1 VRSSVVMIVLAILAA
16 ATWFWLAT
24 WQRGSEI
31 PAVDRVTEAAPTG
44 YFARGARIVGTD
56 EQGRPTYRIVAER
69 LDELPGEDRLKLT
82 GVSVDYQPPDEAA
95 WSLSA
100 ATAVYERDGSKLDFA
115 GGVEIRSAPTDSAD
129 PVTIT
134 TEQLVLSPD
143 TSRAESDAAV
153 EIRVGGLQ
161 LRGVGLRA
169 DLKGDTLRLE
179 SLVHGKFV
187 P

>member
-1 VRSSVVMIVLAILAA
+1 VRNTVVMIVLAILAA
-16 ATWFWLAT
+16 VTSIAT
-24 WQRGSEI
+24 WQRQ
-31 PAVDRVTEAAPTG
+31 EAAAPAERVAEAVPAG

-56 EQGRPTYRIVAER
+56 EEGRPMYRIFAER

-82 GVSVDYQPPDEAA
+82 GVKVDYQPPDEAA

-100 ATAVYERDGSKLDFA
+100 ATAIYARDGSELDFA
-115 GGVEIRSAPTDSAD
+115 GGVEIRSAAEDDAD

-134 TEQLVLSPD
+134 TEQLLLSPD
-143 TSRAESDAAV
+143 TSSAESDSVV
-153 EIRVGGLQ
+153 EIRVGELQ

-179 SLVHGKFV
+179 SLVHGTLS

>member
-1 VRSSVVMIVLAILAA
+1 MRNSVVIIVLAILAA
-16 ATWFWLAT
+16 ATWLWLAT
-24 WQRGSEI
+24 WQPGDEL
-31 PAVDRVTEAAPTG
+31 PAVDRVMDAAPAG

-56 EQGRPTYRIVAER
+56 EQGRPTYRIFAER

-82 GVSVDYQPPDEAA
+82 GVSLDYEPPDEAA

-100 ATAVYERDGSKLDFA
+100 ATAVYARDGSKLDFA
-115 GGVEIRSAPTDSAD
+115 GGVEIRSAPTDSGD

-143 TSRAESDAAV
+143 TSSAESVGTV
-153 EIRVGGLQ
+153 EIRVGELQ

-179 SLVHGKFV
+179 SLVHGTLV